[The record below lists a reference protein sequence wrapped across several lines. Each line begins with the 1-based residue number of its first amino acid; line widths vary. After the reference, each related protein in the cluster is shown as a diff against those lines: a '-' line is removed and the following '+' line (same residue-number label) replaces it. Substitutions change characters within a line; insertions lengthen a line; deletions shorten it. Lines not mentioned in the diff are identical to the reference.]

1 MLGFPPQRGNGAEVA
16 EISLARHWGM
26 AWLNQSVLAFRPSAS
41 KTPPPPNRMTDAELL
56 AQTRAA
62 LPQWPEP
69 VAVEAILKGGSDRT
83 FHRVRFATPTE
94 AGVILMKYTMARP
107 DNPRFVPATRRLAAL
122 GVHVPRIFAHDTER
136 MLVWVEDLGTEDL
149 HAHRKDTWEKR
160 RALYESTLREVAKLH
175 AVDAAALSEQ
185 DVAEME
191 LCFDER
197 LYEWEQNYF
206 LTHFVH
212 NLRGQDTSGAD
223 FVESRQALEQLRQ
236 HLATLPRGLVHRDFQ
251 SQNVII
257 RNGGAWLIDYQGV
270 RPGLAEY
277 DLASLLLDP
286 YVDLSESEREEMLQW
301 YAWHAGRNLVEL
313 RERYWLCAAQRL
325 MQALGAY
332 ANLSRN
338 LNKPHFE
345 EHIPVAVERLRAV
358 CVKHPMLEKVAV
370 LVGE

>member
-1 MLGFPPQRGNGAEVA
+1 
-16 EISLARHWGM
+16 
-26 AWLNQSVLAFRPSAS
+26 
-41 KTPPPPNRMTDAELL
+41 MTDAELL
-56 AQTRAA
+56 ALTRAA

-69 VAVEAILKGGSDRT
+69 VGLEAILKGGSDRT
-83 FHRVRFATPTE
+83 FHRVRFARPTE
-94 AGVILMKYTMARP
+94 AGIILMTYTLVRP
-107 DNPRFVPATRRLAAL
+107 DNPRFVPATRRLASL
-122 GVHVPRIFAHDTER
+122 GVQVPRIFANDTER
-136 MLVWVEDLGTEDL
+136 MCVWVEDMGTEDL
-149 HAHRKDTWEKR
+149 HAHRHEPWEKR
-160 RALYESTLREVAKLH
+160 RPLYEATLGEVAKLH

-206 LTHFVH
+206 LTHYVQGF
-212 NLRGQDTSGAD
+212 RGQDTEGRD
-223 FVESRQALEQLRQ
+223 FAAVSAALEELRR

-251 SQNVII
+251 SQNVLI
-257 RNGGAWLIDYQGV
+257 RDGAAWLIDYQGV

-286 YVDLSESEREEMLQW
+286 YVDLTDAERAELLEW
-301 YAWHAGRNLVEL
+301 YAQHAGRDLVSV
-313 RERYWLCAAQRL
+313 RDIYVLCAAQRL

-345 EHIPVAVERLRAV
+345 AHIPVAVERLQAI
-358 CVKHPMLEKVAV
+358 CAAHPLLEPVA
-370 LVGE
+370 LLIGR

>member
-1 MLGFPPQRGNGAEVA
+1 
-16 EISLARHWGM
+16 
-26 AWLNQSVLAFRPSAS
+26 
-41 KTPPPPNRMTDAELL
+41 MTDAELL
-56 AQTRAA
+56 ALTRAA

-83 FHRVRFATPTE
+83 FHRVRFAASTE

-107 DNPRFVPATRRLAAL
+107 DNPRFVPATRRLAEL
-122 GVHVPRIFAHDTER
+122 GVHVPRIFAHDAER
-136 MLVWVEDLGTEDL
+136 MCVWVEDLGTEDL
-149 HAHRKDTWEKR
+149 HAHREDPWEKR
-160 RALYESTLREVAKLH
+160 RALYQATLCEAAKLH
-175 AVDAAALSEQ
+175 TVDAAALSEQ

-206 LTHFVH
+206 LSHFVH
-212 NLRGQDTSGAD
+212 NFRGQDTSGPDYEKA
-223 FVESRQALEQLRQ
+223 RRALEQLRG

-257 RNGGAWLIDYQGV
+257 RNGAAWLIDYQGV

-286 YVDLSESEREEMLQW
+286 YVDLREGEREEMLEW
-301 YAWHAGRNLVEL
+301 YAQHVGSDLASL
-313 RERYWLCAAQRL
+313 RETYLLCAAQRL

-338 LNKPHFE
+338 LNKPQFE
-345 EHIPVAVERLRAV
+345 AHIPVAVERLRAV
-358 CVKHPMLEKVAV
+358 CEKHPMLSEVVV
-370 LVGE
+370 LLGR